1 MTSGVCVKGMATVEG
16 KIWAS
21 SNWHLFLK
29 KNLPG
34 HPRSWHAVLWLE
46 EREKIPT
53 CLGAIYLFILHAYLC
68 FWAVGSWNI

>member
-1 MTSGVCVKGMATVEG
+1 MTSGVCVKGMATVKG

-34 HPRSWHAVLWLE
+34 HPRSWRGVLEVARHVSRDGVTVAL
-46 EREKIPT
+46 
-53 CLGAIYLFILHAYLC
+53 L
-68 FWAVGSWNI
+68 